1 MPTLWRRHE
10 GYGMSQKEARNFDR
24 KRIAELIL
32 AIEPAKNEHIAREA
46 VDIASKWL
54 IKAENQAAQIE
65 NLEKRAQRTRGEWI
79 PQGWNDTYC
88 KCSCCDAVYVTAE
101 IPYSFCPN
109 CGADMR
115 GAANDD

>member
-1 MPTLWRRHE
+1 
-10 GYGMSQKEARNFDR
+10 MSEKEAREFDR
-24 KRIAELIL
+24 KRLVELYNTID
-32 AIEPAKNEHIAREA
+32 PSRNEHIAREA
-46 VDIASKWL
+46 VTIANKWL
-54 IKAENQAAQIE
+54 TKAENQAVQIK
-65 NLEKRAQRTRGEWI
+65 NLENRAQRMRGKWI

-115 GAANDD
+115 N